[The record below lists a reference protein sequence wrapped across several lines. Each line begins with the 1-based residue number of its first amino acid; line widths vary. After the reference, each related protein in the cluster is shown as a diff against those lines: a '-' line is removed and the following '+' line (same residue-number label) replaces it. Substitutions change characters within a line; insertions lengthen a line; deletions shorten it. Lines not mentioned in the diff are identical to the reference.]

1 MKSEQC
7 KNHRDA
13 QVYDG
18 RVCYKKL
25 LRGREHTGSS
35 DALGGKVKSNGII
48 YLLSIDARSFF

>member
-13 QVYDG
+13 QVYAS
-18 RVCYKKL
+18 RVCYKEL

-35 DALGGKVKSNGII
+35 DALGGKVKSNGTI

>member
-13 QVYDG
+13 QVYAS
-18 RVCYKKL
+18 RVCYKEL